1 MALDELSPVFESVS
15 QYFALLSEPM
25 RLRVLH
31 VLCDGEKSVNDV
43 VERVDSTQ
51 SNVSRHLNNLY
62 RAGVL
67 ARRREAN
74 QVFYRVEDQNFVDMC
89 RTVCVQIA
97 AHMDES
103 RPKKSQ
109 FLRVMPKAR
118 RAAGSTVQL

>member
-1 MALDELSPVFESVS
+1 VALDELSPVFESVS

-74 QVFYRVEDQNFVDMC
+74 QVFYRVEDQNFVDLC

-97 AHMDES
+97 AQMDES

-118 RAAGSTVQL
+118 RAAGATA

>member
-43 VERVDSTQ
+43 VKRVDSTQ

-97 AHMDES
+97 AQMDES

-118 RAAGSTVQL
+118 RAAGAAA

>member
-97 AHMDES
+97 AQMDES

-118 RAAGSTVQL
+118 RAAGAAA

>member
-1 MALDELSPVFESVS
+1 VALDELSPVFESVS

-43 VERVDSTQ
+43 VKRVDSTQ

-97 AHMDES
+97 AQIDES

-118 RAAGSTVQL
+118 RAAGAAA

>member
-97 AHMDES
+97 AQMDES

-118 RAAGSTVQL
+118 RAAGATA

>member
-74 QVFYRVEDQNFVDMC
+74 QVFYRVEDQNFVDLC

-97 AHMDES
+97 AQMDES

-118 RAAGSTVQL
+118 RAAGATA

>member
-97 AHMDES
+97 AQMDES

-109 FLRVMPKAR
+109 FLRVMPRAR
-118 RAAGSTVQL
+118 RAAGATA

>member
-43 VERVDSTQ
+43 VKRVDSTQ

-97 AHMDES
+97 AQMDES

-118 RAAGSTVQL
+118 RAAGATA